1 LEIILENL
9 PQHFLPIGIYMHRG
23 VKKMVH
29 YKAFA
34 LFLLVS
40 SLPVLGT
47 SVAQAQNA
55 EPARPGTLNYIE
67 GSASI
72 DGRPILH
79 SAVGSA
85 ALEPGHTLATGQ
97 GRVELLLTPG
107 VFFRLDEAS
116 AGRLISSDLTNTVV
130 ELDSGRAAVEVD
142 EIFPQ
147 NNIQVVEQGNPTRI
161 LKPGFY
167 EFDADHGGVRV
178 FEGKAEVVEHEAKR
192 VSVNG
197 HHEFAFDDRSEL
209 KAREFDINAAKD
221 PLYNWSSLRSE
232 YLAEA
237 NTQIA
242 DQYGYAGFAPGWYWD
257 PYAYGYTFVGLDP
270 FWSPFGWGFY
280 GGGFYGRGFY
290 GGGRGFGGGGFH
302 GGGYAGGGFHGGGGG
317 GRR

>member
-1 LEIILENL
+1 MV
-9 PQHFLPIGIYMHRG
+9 QHK
-23 VKKMVH
+23 V
-29 YKAFA
+29 FA
-34 LFLLVS
+34 LFLSVL

-47 SVAQAQNA
+47 SAALA
-55 EPARPGTLNYIE
+55 PDAGPARPGTLNYIG

-72 DGRPILH
+72 DGRPISH
-79 SAVGSA
+79 RAVGTA
-85 ALEPGHTLATGQ
+85 ALEPGDTLATGQ

-130 ELDSGRAAVEVD
+130 QLDSGRAAVEVD
-142 EIFPQ
+142 QIFPQ

-161 LKPGFY
+161 FKPGFY

-178 FEGKAEVVEHEAKR
+178 FEGKAETVGNDTRR
-192 VSVNG
+192 VTGRGN
-197 HHEFAFDDRSEL
+197 HEFAFDNGDQL
-209 KAREFDINAAKD
+209 KAREFDTSAAKD

-237 NTQIA
+237 NTQISG
-242 DQYGYAGFAPGWYWD
+242 QYGYAGFAPGWYWD
-257 PYAYGYTFVGLDP
+257 PYVYGYTFVGLDP

-290 GGGRGFGGGGFH
+290 GGRGFGDGGFHGGGGGFH
-302 GGGYAGGGFHGGGGG
+302 GGG
-317 GRR
+317 GRH

>member
-1 LEIILENL
+1 MV
-9 PQHFLPIGIYMHRG
+9 QHK
-23 VKKMVH
+23 V
-29 YKAFA
+29 FA
-34 LFLLVS
+34 LFLSVL

-47 SVAQAQNA
+47 SAAMAQNA
-55 EPARPGTLNYIE
+55 DPARPGTLNYIE

-72 DGRPILH
+72 DGRPI
-79 SAVGSA
+79 SYRAVGSA
-85 ALEPGHTLATGQ
+85 ALEPGDTLATGQ

-116 AGRLISSDLTNTVV
+116 AGRLISSNLTDTVV
-130 ELDSGRAAVEVD
+130 QLDSGRAAVEVD
-142 EIFPQ
+142 QIFPE
-147 NNIQVVEQGNPTRI
+147 NNIQIVEQGNPTRI

-178 FEGKAEVVEHEAKR
+178 FEGKAETVEHETKR
-192 VSVNG
+192 VTVNG
-197 HHEFAFDDRSEL
+197 HHEFAFDDGSEP
-209 KAREFDINAAKD
+209 KAREFDTNAAKD

-242 DQYGYAGFAPGWYWD
+242 GQYGYAGFAPGWYWD
-257 PYAYGYTFVGLDP
+257 PYVYGYTFIGLDP

-290 GGGRGFGGGGFH
+290 GGGFGGRGGYGGGF
-302 GGGYAGGGFHGGGGG
+302 AGGGFHGGGGG
-317 GRR
+317 RR